1 MVWANPGRDQTRQI
15 AISDMLGE
23 DTADNTQATTLVA
36 ANADGS
42 LVERLEY
49 IQTQAA
55 TLTTNL
61 AAQQAAVGTTTVYN
75 PFLGYG
81 VTKVSNLADGAGTD
95 NLFTVTGRCLITCL
109 TGEVT
114 TVIGGA
120 ATMKLTDVTNTVDLC
135 AATTIDTDAVGTMYA
150 LTQISASVL
159 NGTGMTPVVGSV
171 PNLTGSSDLCMK
183 VIGDAQAALTI
194 AHVLDA
200 ADTGAVTW
208 RLYYWPLISGATI
221 EAAA

>member
-1 MVWANPGRDQTRQI
+1 MPNPGLLANLNEIIGSND
-15 AISDMLGE
+15 
-23 DTADNTQATTLVA
+23 ADNAAATTLVT

-42 LVERLEY
+42 IIERIEY
-49 IQTQAA
+49 NQTRIAA
-55 TLTTNL
+55 IEATL

-75 PFLGYG
+75 PFLGFG
-81 VTKVSNLADGAGTD
+81 VTKVSNLADGTGTD

-120 ATMKLTDVTNTVDLC
+120 ATMKLTDVTNSVDLC

-150 LTQISASVL
+150 LNTIASQIL
-159 NGTGMTPVVGSV
+159 NGTGMTPVIGSI
-171 PNLTGSSDLCMK
+171 PNLTGSLHLCMK
-183 VIGDAQAALTI
+183 IIGDAQAPLTI